1 MARRLGKL
9 GERILDVLSRWEA
22 RASHLFCL
30 PSLSFE
36 PGLRSGGENDSVSDI
51 EWEVVVRQADGV
63 VRWLKRDGRILIRIP
78 LEIN

>member
-1 MARRLGKL
+1 MTRRLGKL

-22 RASHLFCL
+22 RASHLLCL
-30 PSLSFE
+30 PSHSFE